1 MSTPFELA
9 AVTASAAIDTV
20 FGEAFE
26 IIAMKTGSDVNS
38 PRIADTSRALFSV
51 KAVFC
56 APSTSTYPQG
66 RPPFADDSAQ
76 RVDITNPCISVD
88 SRLLAWAARQGDRV
102 TRLKTGDVFE
112 ISKVLP
118 DSSSTRTVFSLTSR
132 KRGEPQ

>member
-1 MSTPFELA
+1 MATPFELA
-9 AVTASAAIDTV
+9 AVTASAAIDAV
-20 FGEAFE
+20 FGEVFE
-26 IIAMKTGSDVNS
+26 ITAMKAVSDVNS
-38 PRIADTSRALFSV
+38 PRIADETRSSFSV
-51 KAVFC
+51 KAAFS
-56 APSTSTYPQG
+56 APSASTFPHG
-66 RPPFADDSAQ
+66 RGRVQDDDAQ
-76 RVDITNPCISVD
+76 RVDITKPRISVD